1 MMQLIFVVIEYKISH
16 FFGVIQFNKGESLI
30 TYFLGIH
37 GQVFCLGTFFVNWAS
52 MVLCNEPQKIYSPG
66 GCHEIAFLGIFSHNG
81 LRMQWYGIWQSK
93 VVLMHCTQ
101 GAIIRVLTYL
111 RYANITVWYFF
122 VFSHVPRRYAELLLS
137 AYLFFAG
144 STWPFQIQGIQYR
157 NLVGIS
163 CVWDVLAWNMIALMA
178 LRNVGVGCLK

>member
-1 MMQLIFVVIEYKISH
+1 MRICLTNQHRLTNKRKYHNQKLEWYLLNHRYMLIYQAMWLADNLSAWKLFDYPLLPINFRLLAHLY
-16 FFGVIQFNKGESLI
+16 
-30 TYFLGIH
+30 
-37 GQVFCLGTFFVNWAS
+37 
-52 MVLCNEPQKIYSPG
+52 
-66 GCHEIAFLGIFSHNG
+66 
-81 LRMQWYGIWQSK
+81 LRY
-93 VVLMHCTQ
+93 HANQ
-101 GAIIRVLTYL
+101 GAIIRVLTHR

-144 STWPFQIQGIQYR
+144 TTWPFQ
-157 NLVGIS
+157 VGIS

>member
-1 MMQLIFVVIEYKISH
+1 MRSTT
-16 FFGVIQFNKGESLI
+16 I
-30 TYFLGIH
+30 TYTNTRMLPVWFYYKHRQFAQGATFSMYTNARLHHSLFWYPYMLG
-37 GQVFCLGTFFVNWAS
+37 L
-52 MVLCNEPQKIYSPG
+52 PIYKAWTR
-66 GCHEIAFLGIFSHNG
+66 INL
-81 LRMQWYGIWQSK
+81 
-93 VVLMHCTQ
+93 VQ
-101 GAIIRVLTYL
+101 GAIIRVLTYR

-144 STWPFQIQGIQYR
+144 TTTTTWPFQVQGIQYR

-178 LRNVGVGCLK
+178 LRNIGVGCLNSKNTLFK